1 MKELGRCTISTL
13 TLELTTK
20 EPVACKQ
27 RRLAQVEQE
36 AARVQI
42 LEWLEA
48 GVIRHST
55 SSYAAPITMP
65 PKKDEHGNVT
75 TYRLCGD
82 FRGLN
87 AVTRREKYPMPL
99 PEEIFDRL
107 AGKKYFSVLDLRSGF
122 NQIPLAEA
130 DRHKTAFHG
139 VGGHYEFNV
148 MPFGLVNATAVFQR
162 TMDRVLR
169 GMEKDAAC
177 FVDDIILASD
187 SLEEHLQLIQK
198 VLKRLQQAGLKCH
211 PKKCKWFQ
219 PSVSYLGHV
228 VGAGLRGPAG
238 GQGELYQRPA
248 STKECGGREELS
260 GDGRLLPAAH
270 PRVQQQ
276 SEGPEPARHA
286 KTWRGSGE
294 RMRTRAGATSRRLSC
309 PHQYSAHRWRICPTS
324 SPPTGAAPA
333 WVQC

>member
-1 MKELGRCTISTL
+1 MEAGWGLLAEDEAEEALDWELEAGESDPEVVQTMDWGEWEPTIEPRGLGGGETERAAQGLVVEAEGERGKLPPERDKDVREGGEAREAEGEGADKAMPPERDKEGGHKWEIHESVAPELRARVEALLTAHRAQFAFSMKELGRCTISTL

-75 TYRLCGD
+75 TYRLSGD

-169 GMEKDAAC
+169 GWRRM
-177 FVDDIILASD
+177 
-187 SLEEHLQLIQK
+187 
-198 VLKRLQQAGLKCH
+198 
-211 PKKCKWFQ
+211 P
-219 PSVSYLGHV
+219 
-228 VGAGLRGPAG
+228 
-238 GQGELYQRPA
+238 PA
-248 STKECGGREELS
+248 SWMTS
-260 GDGRLLPAAH
+260 SWP
-270 PRVQQQ
+270 PT
-276 SEGPEPARHA
+276 P
-286 KTWRGSGE
+286 WRSICSL
-294 RMRTRAGATSRRLSC
+294 SRRC
-309 PHQYSAHRWRICPTS
+309 
-324 SPPTGAAPA
+324 
-333 WVQC
+333 